1 METDQEGFDMVISV
15 NDNGERVIKT
25 NKSGAL
31 YFLREEVKSKTT
43 PNKPST
49 RSSRSRTSATVQE
62 ENQPDTTNTVVDA
75 VDDAPSDTASLPPPP
90 PPPPLPVLTASMSS
104 RQTTRNRK
112 KPLSN
117 DRGDTYSITRDA
129 YVPVPYHTDESSMR
143 TPVGSPSKRAKPNAQ
158 TPMSL
163 SDNISDEHIAEL
175 GKLIGVDDS
184 ENE

>member
-1 METDQEGFDMVISV
+1 
-15 NDNGERVIKT
+15 
-25 NKSGAL
+25 
-31 YFLREEVKSKTT
+31 
-43 PNKPST
+43 
-49 RSSRSRTSATVQE
+49 
-62 ENQPDTTNTVVDA
+62 VDA

-90 PPPPLPVLTASMSS
+90 PPPPLPVLTACMSS

-112 KPLSN
+112 KPLSH
-117 DRGDTYSITRDA
+117 DRGDTYPTTTRDA